1 MPDQIAALRLRRRQ
15 ALVRSALLTGASMIV
30 LVAASADGVAR
41 PLGSTT
47 TTSPVATQQAA
58 AAQAAMQAATQVKNS
73 LKQVTQALEAMK
85 AAQAAAASAA
95 SASGAVSAGNVLTG
109 LRPANMDAAAAAA
122 AQLQG
127 KDAASL
133 TATSDWQ
140 NARLLPNSTNE
151 KGGAQANIEQT
162 APKAILNWGSF
173 SIGKSESVQFQQLS
187 SESIALNRVIGDAY
201 NGNQPVP
208 SQIMG
213 AIKANGQVWIINQ
226 NGIIFTGASQ
236 INVAG
241 LTASSLNITN
251 DRFLKQLA
259 TTNWSQ
265 ANVEPPFLVAPNEVA
280 ADVKVEKGA
289 SITADGGSIMMFA
302 PNVTNSG
309 YLNAPNGQVA
319 LVAGHAV
326 DLKAS
331 DNSGLRGFEFEI
343 RGNTAAVTYQGGGT
357 ALNDG
362 LITADHGNITMA
374 GLNVTQNGILLTSTT
389 VTANGSIT
397 LKAHDQFTYDTQ
409 NGAIYTRSGA
419 VTFGEGSVTAVLP
432 DLADTGTI
440 TAKELTDKSTIDVQ
454 GWKIYLKG
462 GSLVLAPAGDVALT
476 ANYTIEGGT
485 ISVENPQA
493 RIFMDAGSVVDVS
506 GLTGVEIPISQN
518 IIEVELR
525 GDELKDSPVQKNS
538 FLYGKKIVI
547 DATKSGYFTDPM
559 MKDVEWFEGE
569 PGKWYG
575 TPLADMSGY
584 IGLIK
589 HGIGELSTTAGKIA
603 LKSTGDLVL
612 NDGSSLAANGGSIKY
627 LPGYVSTTRLISA
640 TGRIVSIDDAD
651 PSQVYVD
658 FAGQFTHDH
667 AHWGVSETWVSP
679 LVKGGYYDPGHTE
692 GKAGGTIQLAAQQGM
707 VLGGKISAIATPGEN
722 QKDIGLDGT
731 LVLGYVSNNDH
742 ELQYALPDVLVTS
755 NPAVTG
761 AQFAF
766 EAPPLAAASVTLSAD
781 LLSEGGFGKLEVYS
795 NGDIEVTKDAS
806 LVMPDGGGVKL
817 YGKSVT
823 VNGNIVAH
831 GGTIEMTTVPVS
843 TALSDPARS
852 ITIGTGVVLDVS
864 GKWIN
869 DLLDR
874 QTTSALPIHGGS
886 ISLQTPGPG
895 AVAVKDANGE
905 TIDHV
910 AADIGAVTLAEGS
923 LLNASGGGHVAT
935 TGKLTAGN
943 GGSITLDGGALNLG
957 GTFTGDALGSGG
969 TLSLTAP
976 YIQIGGAATTGTLLI
991 DPKFFQQGFGSYA
1004 LNGYKS
1010 LVVAEGTVVE
1020 ASRAVPFAAA
1030 DYAQKPTGTPISSII
1045 DWHPEFPAGQRQAV
1059 DLSLSSTGPSDLAPF
1074 KPSTPPAF
1082 NKIGGDLTIQQGAVL
1097 HVDPGASIALEAGH
1111 LLTVSGTLE
1120 AHGGDISLSLTTDAS
1135 VGKNADKTQAIWLTS
1150 SGKLDVSGT
1159 TVLDFNLYGLHV
1171 GEVLDGGTVTFNDGL
1186 RGSIVTEAGSL
1197 IDVSGAVGVLDLPNT
1212 AGGTM
1217 ASGPKQ
1223 PYVPTKVASDAGSVS
1238 FTTFNGAWLGGSYKA
1253 LGGDDTAHGGT
1264 FAILGGNQSS
1274 ANFYASSD
1282 RINVVGGA
1290 MSALNMKPGDA
1301 VNFGSGVASAA
1312 SNTVTTFSAAD
1323 VAAGG
1328 FENVNLTTPG
1338 TVMLD
1343 GGAVLTAGRKVAI
1356 QAPKLGVT
1364 AGAGGTL
1371 AQIVADEVVI
1381 GDTRSLINKT
1391 FPTVATSGTGK
1402 LEVKGDVI
1410 DIAGNV
1416 ALQNID
1422 HASFIS
1428 EGDLRLVGVPGYM
1441 TTDSVQIPNITGTL
1455 AAAGDLD
1462 FVAAQVYAATLSAFT
1477 VKTTK
1482 SVAIYSNGSAAPVPL
1497 SAGSNLTIS
1506 ATSILQAGVVRAP
1519 LGAITFDTGTTGSVT
1534 LAPGSL
1540 TSVSAEGKLI
1550 PMGYVRNGAIW
1561 YFGDVT
1567 GGAALYD
1574 LTAPPEKKITIAG
1587 KNVDLQK
1594 GSQIDVSGGGDATAF
1609 EWTPG
1614 TGGSRDVLAS
1624 KSGAPVYAV
1633 VPGFTGPAPHDVYA
1647 EKNTNLQVGDSVYL
1661 AGVPGLPAG
1670 WYTLLPGQYALMPG
1684 AYRVT
1689 LATADAN
1696 VASNLSVK
1704 QPDGSY
1710 LVAGKYGVA
1719 GTNIADS
1726 QTSLFQVMS
1735 GDVAK
1740 TYSEYDQYTAS
1751 SFFKQYAA
1759 DNDLAVPRLAVDAG
1773 QVVLNA
1779 AQQLVLSGVMNFAA
1793 GKDGRGG
1800 LLDIASESIAVVGKS
1815 EGAVSGYTL
1824 TLQGDVLSSLGA
1836 ESLLIGGTRTQ
1847 TSTGM
1852 QINPVSSKVLV
1863 SNDEETALVG
1873 PEIMLVAKSTFT
1885 SAGAAVDGTGVV
1897 TLDSGSV
1904 IKATGAVAGS
1914 DALFIGTANAAT
1926 PGGTGMGALF
1936 IATTAD
1942 HTSVT
1947 RYDIAA
1953 KSGPAKGTLDVKDGA
1968 HLESDSLIVLDST
1981 GDTLVSSKAVL
1992 KAKALQAASS
2002 KVSFGATPAGTGGLV
2017 LSPETLANLASV
2029 KDLTLKSYSTVDFWG
2044 PVAVGGLGLDQLT
2057 LDAASLVQKSSG
2069 DVSIT
2074 AQNLSLSNTSGVL
2087 APGDDVAN
2095 AGTLTLAAGTLT
2107 VGAGQSAS
2115 RGFGQVN
2122 FAASHD
2128 IVFTGTGGFTAGT
2141 TANVANLTLSAPRIT
2156 ATGGAQQ
2163 AATATGQLTT
2173 MYVSAPAD
2181 LAPITTFGGKLVLT
2195 GAQVV
2200 HGGVIVMPAGTVRVE
2215 ATGPSAS
2222 DGVVLAGG
2230 SLIDVKAQNKQFF
2243 DVAEYAN
2250 AGTVE
2255 LVAAAG
2261 GAVIAQGAV
2270 VDLSAP
2276 LGGNAGT
2283 LSVEVPHGAFTLDG
2297 QVYAAATAGAVQGS
2311 FELDAGSIADFAA
2324 LSAKLNAGSFFTK
2337 RHFHLGSGD
2346 VVLAGM
2352 TQVDDLEVVADTG
2365 KITVASGT
2373 VLNADGEK
2381 GGNIRL
2387 VSSGDLVVA
2396 AGATLSAQGSNG
2408 KGGHIDLETSAGYL
2422 DLAAGSIMNVSG
2434 TTYGGKVHV
2443 RAGRTDETTGT
2454 IKAVQLNSTIIGAQ
2468 VADAEAFWVY
2478 NGISTIDQTIITQ
2491 VSNAANSF
2499 MAQAPSK
2506 VGNFDL
2512 VAGIELTSTGD
2523 MTLATDWDLHL
2534 LRPGGN
2540 PGYLTMRAA
2549 GNLTLKETLSDGF
2562 NDVGLGGSL
2571 LTGQSWSYNLVAGA
2585 DLAAADVMAVQPASV
2600 LKPAG
2605 KGNLTVEGAALV
2617 RTGTGD
2623 IQLGVGGDLS
2633 FGNKSGV
2640 IYYNNANPALMKY
2653 AFELANTT
2661 GWTQLTSA
2669 AAALLYN
2676 PNNPSQTT
2684 QNIYAASTVNGAG
2697 VFRLDGKLNTT
2708 YAGWISATGMDI
2720 IYNPNNPSDTPVHF
2734 LDAFKADGTLDPL
2747 YAGWKFADGGMFS
2760 QSFKAG
2766 SFSLIPTTNA
2776 NYNQDARSIVMPA
2789 YTDLMD
2795 AFIVHPDSTLTLDL
2809 KVLGFAVAP
2818 GTTDMVYQVLKP
2830 ASQPTFGTVNIYT
2843 LVDQATGKWISNT
2856 GSTLFAYWTYGNA
2869 RATLTYSGGSFQGT
2883 FDGQIYTAGQLALP
2897 TDTLKVTPAV
2907 ANATAGTGTINFAQ
2921 NGGDL
2926 TIAVGGDI
2934 VGAPVGAHSL
2944 YDWMLRQGGYDA
2956 NGQPLTA
2963 WGPDVNK
2970 FTWGIGTIGGGD
2982 VAIDAGGKISQLSV
2996 VVANSGKVVNG
3007 TTLNAYGGG
3016 DLAVHAGGDAN
3027 GNFFYVADGRGR
3039 IDVGGSLGTVQ
3050 ATVSGSTFNL
3060 STILALGAGGFTI
3073 TAAGD
3078 IDIGAMYNP
3087 TLVGVQGKQG
3097 VNNSAGYFAEPG
3109 TVNGAFFST
3118 YAADSFLNVLS
3129 TSGDVVLSSMTP
3141 MDLGN
3146 VMPELNAQGNGS
3158 NGSYLQLLP
3167 TYYPPQVK
3175 ATSLQA
3181 DITVGVPK
3189 KADTGRLILY
3199 PAANGNLTLLAG
3211 QSIDLSANPGSG
3223 QQNTAAGN
3231 HIVVSD
3237 ADPALLP
3244 GVFNPGNKLFDDV
3257 LDYLGDG
3264 VFSVSDNSLRSEPAK
3279 DSAKIHA
3286 ASLYHKDDTEPVR
3299 IYALEGSI
3307 LGGDSIAKN
3316 TDSSVQIVT
3325 PKPTIIKAGYDIENI
3340 LFLGQNLKPDD
3351 VTIIEAGHNIV
3362 FGTYRLNSNM
3372 GNSIQIAGPG
3382 ELVVLA
3388 GNSIDLSISDGIYSI
3403 GNQKNVYLPD
3413 GQGAAITVMTGL
3425 AGGVAYDAFANK
3437 YLNPANAG
3445 SVPSNYGADLVT
3457 FVSGF
3462 TGKGNLTV
3470 DDAWALFQALPASQR
3485 EKFVRDIFFKELK
3498 TTGIAAKTPG
3508 SSTLDNYNAGYDAV
3522 ATLFPGKA
3530 YSGSLNML
3538 YSQIKTIDGG
3548 GINLLVPGGDIK
3560 VGPTFVT
3567 ADMAGTPDQ
3576 PNKARKP
3583 GDLGL
3588 LTLKGGT
3595 INTFSSGSVLV
3606 NQSRVFTL
3614 GGGDIVMWSSDGD
3627 LDAGKGAKTALSAP
3641 PPQIVYNS
3649 ATGSF
3654 TTELSGVATGSG
3666 IGTLIGL
3673 PGVPD
3678 GDVVLMAPHG
3688 TVDAGDA
3695 GIRVSGNIVIA
3706 AQFIRNADN
3715 IQVSGASL
3723 GIPTNTPNV
3732 GALTSASNTA
3742 GASQQTVA
3750 PKQSGNE
3757 QPSII
3762 IVEFLGFGGGDS
3774 EPGSD
3779 NDKRRR
3785 DEDRRGFND
3794 RREQDYNDRSAVQ
3807 IAGYGALTEAGA
3819 QLLTPEERQKLTRP

>member
-1 MPDQIAALRLRRRQ
+1 MA
-15 ALVRSALLTGASMIV
+15 
-30 LVAASADGVAR
+30 
-41 PLGSTT
+41 

-58 AAQAAMQAATQVKNS
+58 AAQAAMEAATQVRNS

-133 TATSDWQ
+133 GATSGWQ
-140 NARLLPNSTNE
+140 NARLLPNSMNE
-151 KGGAQANIEQT
+151 KGGAQANIAQT

-173 SIGKSESVQFQQLS
+173 SIGKNESVQFQQLS
-187 SESIALNRVIGDAY
+187 ADSIALNRVIGDSY
-201 NGNQPVP
+201 NGNQPAP

-213 AIKANGQVWIINQ
+213 AIKANGQVWVINQ
-226 NGIIFTGASQ
+226 NGIIFTGTSQ

-241 LTASSLNITN
+241 LTASSLSISN

-259 TTNWSQ
+259 TTSWSQ
-265 ANVEPPFLVAPNEVA
+265 ANVEPPFLVAPSEVA

-289 SITADGGSIMMFA
+289 SIVANGGSIMLFA

-331 DNSGLRGFEFEI
+331 NSGGLRGFEFEI
-343 RGNTAAVTYQGGGT
+343 RGGTLSSGNTPAVTYEGGGI

-362 LITADHGNITMA
+362 LIAADHGNITMA

-397 LKAHDQFTYDTQ
+397 LKAHDQFTYDPN
-409 NGAIYTRSGA
+409 NGGAVYTRSGA
-419 VTFGEGSVTAVLP
+419 VTFGQGSVTTVLP

-454 GWKIYLKG
+454 GWKIHLKS
-462 GSLVLAPAGDVALT
+462 GSLIFAPAGDVALT
-476 ANYTIEGGT
+476 ANYRNDIP
-485 ISVENPQA
+485 SVEDHEA
-493 RIFMDAGSVVDVS
+493 RIFLDPGSVVDVS
-506 GLTGVEIPISQN
+506 GLTDVEIPISQN

-559 MKDVEWFEGE
+559 MKGVEWFKGE

-589 HGIGELSTTAGKIA
+589 RGIAELSTTAGKIS
-603 LKSTGDLVL
+603 LKSTGDIVL
-612 NDGSSLAANGGSIKY
+612 NEGSLLAANGGSVKY
-627 LPGYVSTTRLISA
+627 LPGYVGTTKLISA

-651 PSQVYVD
+651 PSQVYAD
-658 FAGQFTHDH
+658 FAGQFTRGHDR
-667 AHWGVSETWVSP
+667 WKVTETWVSP
-679 LVKGGYYDPGHTE
+679 LVKRGYYDRGHTE

-707 VLGGKISAIATPGEN
+707 LFGGKISAVATPGED
-722 QKDIGLDGT
+722 QKDVGLDGT
-731 LVLGYVSNNDH
+731 LVLGYVSNNSH

-755 NPAVTG
+755 KSVATG
-761 AQFAF
+761 PQLEFQ
-766 EAPPLAAASVTLSAD
+766 APPLAATSLTLSTD
-781 LLSEGGFGKLEVYS
+781 LLSQGGFGKLEVYS
-795 NGDIEVTKDAS
+795 NGDIEVAKDAN

-817 YGKSVT
+817 YAKSVT
-823 VNGNIVAH
+823 VNGNIVAR

-843 TALSDPARS
+843 ADLLESVARN
-852 ITIGTGVVLDVS
+852 ITIGTGVILDVS

-886 ISLQTPGPG
+886 ISLRTSGPG
-895 AVAVKDANGE
+895 AVAVKDANGVP
-905 TIDHV
+905 IDHV
-910 AADIGAVTLAEGS
+910 AADIGVVTLAEGS

-935 TGKLTAGN
+935 AGKLTAGN
-943 GGSITLDGGALNLG
+943 GGSITLAGGALNLG
-957 GTFTGDALGSGG
+957 GAFTGDALGSGG

-976 YIQIGGAATTGTLLI
+976 HIQVGGAATTGTLLI

-1010 LVVAEGTVVE
+1010 LVVVQGTVVE

-1030 DYAQKPTGTPISSII
+1030 DYARKPTGTPISSII
-1045 DWHPEFPAGQRQAV
+1045 NWHPEFPAGQRQAV
-1059 DLSLSSTGPSDLAPF
+1059 DLSLSSTGPSGLAPF
-1074 KPSTPPAF
+1074 RPNTPPGF
-1082 NKIGGDLTIQQGAVL
+1082 TKVGGDLTIQQGAVL
-1097 HVDPGASIALEAGH
+1097 GVDPGASLALEAGH

-1120 AHGGDISLSLTTDAS
+1120 AHGGKMSLSLTSDAS
-1135 VGKNADKTQAIWLTS
+1135 AGQNADKTQAIWLTS

-1159 TVLDFNLYGLHV
+1159 TVLDFNLYGLRV
-1171 GEVLDGGTVTFNDGL
+1171 GEVLNGGAVTFNDGL
-1186 RGSIVTEAGSL
+1186 RGSIVTQVGSL
-1197 IDVSGAVGVLDLPNT
+1197 IDVSGAVGVLDLPST
-1212 AGGTM
+1212 ANGMM
-1217 ASGPKQ
+1217 ASGLKQ
-1223 PYVPTKVASDAGSVS
+1223 SYLPTKVASDAGSIT
-1238 FTTFNGAWLGGSYKA
+1238 FTSLNGMWLGGSYKA
-1253 LGGDDTAHGGT
+1253 LGGDDTAHSGT

-1274 ANFYASSD
+1274 GNFYASSD
-1282 RINVVGGA
+1282 KINVVA
-1290 MSALNMKPGDA
+1290 SATSALNKKAGDA
-1301 VNFGSGVASAA
+1301 VDFGSGVANTA
-1312 SNTVTTFSAAD
+1312 SNAVTTFSAAD

-1343 GGAVLTAGRKVAI
+1343 GGAVLTAGRKIAI

-1364 AGAGGTL
+1364 AGAGSAL
-1371 AQIVADEVVI
+1371 AQILADEVVI
-1381 GDTRSLINKT
+1381 GDTRSLANARFT
-1391 FPTVATSGTGK
+1391 TAATSGTGK

-1428 EGDLRLVGVPGYM
+1428 VGDLRLVGVPGY
-1441 TTDSVQIPNITGTL
+1441 TTMSADGGSVQVPNITGTL
-1455 AAAGDLD
+1455 AAAGNLD
-1462 FVAAQVYAATLSAFT
+1462 FVAAQVYATTLSAFT
-1477 VKTTK
+1477 IKTTK

-1506 ATSILQAGVVRAP
+1506 ASSILQAGVVRAP
-1519 LGAITFDTGTTGSVT
+1519 LGAITFDTGATGSVT

-1540 TSVSAEGKLI
+1540 TSVSAEGKVI
-1550 PMGYVRNGAIW
+1550 PMGNVRNGDTW
-1561 YFGDVT
+1561 YFGDIT
-1567 GGAALYD
+1567 SAAALYD
-1574 LTAPPEKKITIAG
+1574 LTAPPEKKIRIAG

-1594 GSQIDVSGGGDATAF
+1594 GSRIDVSGGGDATAF

-1633 VPGFTGPAPHDVYA
+1633 VPGFTGPAPRDAFA

-1661 AGVPGLPAG
+1661 AGIPGLPAG
-1670 WYTLLPGQYALMPG
+1670 WYTLLPGRYALMPG

-1696 VASNLSVK
+1696 VASNLSIR

-1726 QTSLFQVMS
+1726 QRSMFQVMS

-1740 TYSEYDQYTAS
+1740 TYSEYDQYQAS

-1759 DNDLAVPRLAVDAG
+1759 NNDLAVPRLAADAG

-1779 AQQLVLSGVMNFAA
+1779 AQQLVLNGVMNFAA

-1800 LLDIASESIAVVGKS
+1800 LLDIASESIAVVGQG

-1836 ESLLIGGTRTQ
+1836 ESLLIGGARTQ

-1863 SNDEETALVG
+1863 SNDEDSALVG
-1873 PEIMLVAKSTFT
+1873 PEVMLVAKSTT
-1885 SAGAAVDGTGVV
+1885 NGTGMI

-1904 IKATGAVAGS
+1904 ISATGAVAGS
-1914 DALFIGTANAAT
+1914 DALFIGNANATT
-1926 PGGTGMGALF
+1926 PGGSGMGALF
-1936 IATTAD
+1936 IATTATD
-1942 HTSVT
+1942 KSVT

-1953 KSGPAKGTLDVKDGA
+1953 GSGPTKGTLDVKDGA
-1968 HLESDSLIVLDST
+1968 HIESDNLIVLDST

-2002 KVSFGATPAGTGGLV
+2002 KVSFGATPAGTSGLV

-2044 PVAVGGLGLDQLT
+2044 PVTVGGLGLDQLT
-2057 LDAASLVQKSSG
+2057 LDGAALVQRGSG
-2069 DVSIT
+2069 DVSIA

-2095 AGTLTLAAGTLT
+2095 AGTLTLAASTLT

-2122 FAASHD
+2122 VAASHD
-2128 IVFTGTGGFTAGT
+2128 IVFTGTGGFTVGT
-2141 TANVANLTLSAPRIT
+2141 AANVANLTLSAPRIT

-2163 AATATGQLTT
+2163 AATATGKLTT
-2173 MYVSAPAD
+2173 MYVDAPAD
-2181 LAPITTFGGKLVLT
+2181 LAPVTAFGGKLVLT
-2195 GAQVV
+2195 GTQVV
-2200 HGGVIVMPAGTVRVE
+2200 HGGVIVMPAGTVRLQ

-2230 SLIDVKAQNKQFF
+2230 SLIDVTAQKKQFF
-2243 DVAEYAN
+2243 DIAEYAN

-2255 LVAAAG
+2255 IVAAAG
-2261 GAVIAQGAV
+2261 GAAIAQGAV

-2283 LSVEVPHGAFTLDG
+2283 LSVQVPHGAFTLDG
-2297 QVYAAATAGAVQGS
+2297 QVYAAATARAVQGS
-2311 FELDAGSIADFAA
+2311 FDLDAGSIADFAA

-2337 RHFHLGSGD
+2337 RHFHLGRGD

-2352 TQVDDLEVVADTG
+2352 TQVDDLEVVADAG
-2365 KITVASGT
+2365 KIIVGSGT

-2387 VSSGDLVVA
+2387 VSYGDLVVE

-2422 DLAAGSIMNVSG
+2422 DLAAGSIMNVTG
-2434 TTYGGKVHV
+2434 ATYGGKVHV
-2443 RAGRTDETTGT
+2443 CAGRTGETTGT

-2468 VADAEAFWVY
+2468 IADAEAFWAY
-2478 NGISTIDQTIITQ
+2478 NGISTIDQSIITQ
-2491 VSNAANSF
+2491 VSNAASGF
-2499 MAQAPSK
+2499 MAQAPLK
-2506 VGNFDL
+2506 VGNFNL
-2512 VAGIELTSTGD
+2512 AAGIELTSTGD
-2523 MTLATDWDLHL
+2523 MTLVTDWDLHM

-2540 PGYLTMRAA
+2540 SGYLTLRAA

-2562 NDVGLGGSL
+2562 SGAGLGASL
-2571 LTGQSWSYNLVAGA
+2571 LTGRSWSYNLVAGA
-2585 DLAAADVMAVQPASV
+2585 DLAAADVMAVQPASA
-2600 LKPAG
+2600 LKPVG
-2605 KGNLTVEGAALV
+2605 KGNLTVDGAALV

-2623 IQLGVGGDLS
+2623 INLGVGGDLS
-2633 FGNKSGV
+2633 FGKKSGA
-2640 IYYNNANPALMKY
+2640 IYYNNANPTLMKY
-2653 AFELANTT
+2653 SFEIANPDGSIPA

-2676 PNNPSQTT
+2676 PNDPSRRTS
-2684 QNIYAASTVNGAG
+2684 NIYAASTVNGAG
-2697 VFRLDGKLNTT
+2697 VFRLDGKLDTT

-2720 IYNPNNPSDTPVHF
+2720 IYNPNNPSETTNF
-2734 LDAFKADGTLDPL
+2734 LKAFNADGTLNPL
-2747 YAGWKFADGGMFS
+2747 YAGWKFADGGTFS
-2760 QSFKAG
+2760 QTFKVG
-2766 SFSLIPTTNA
+2766 SFANIPATG
-2776 NYNQDARSIVMPA
+2776 NQVVKSIAMPA
-2789 YTDLMD
+2789 YADLMD
-2795 AFIVHPDSTLTLDL
+2795 AFLPSGMLDL

-2818 GTTDMVYQVLKP
+2818 GTTDLIYQVLKP
-2830 ASQPTFGTVNIYT
+2830 VAQPTFGSPVNIYT
-2843 LVDQATGKWISNT
+2843 LVDQTTGKWKSNT
-2856 GSTLFAYWTYGNA
+2856 GSNLFAYWTYAGA
-2869 RATLTYSGGSFQGT
+2869 KATLAYSGGSFQST
-2883 FDGQIYTAGQLALP
+2883 FEGQIYTAGQLASP
-2897 TDTLKVTPAV
+2897 TDMLKVTPAV
-2907 ANATAGTGTINFAQ
+2907 ASAVAGTGTINFAQ

-2934 VGAPVGAHSL
+2934 IGAPVGPRSL
-2944 YDWMLRQGGYDA
+2944 YDWLLRQGGYDA
-2956 NGQPLTA
+2956 NGRPLTA

-2970 FTWGIGTIGGGD
+2970 FAWGIGTIGGGN
-2982 VAIDAGGKISQLSV
+2982 VAIDAAGNISQLSV

-3007 TTLNAYGGG
+3007 TTLLTYGGG
-3016 DLAVHAGGDAN
+3016 DLAVHASGDAN
-3027 GNFFYVADGRGR
+3027 GNFFYVADGRGTV
-3039 IDVGGSLGTVQ
+3039 DAGGSLGSIPVSVQ
-3050 ATVSGSTFNL
+3050 VPTSGGTITKSFNL
-3060 STILALGAGGFTI
+3060 STILALGAGGFTV

-3087 TLVGVQGKQG
+3087 TMVGVQGG
-3097 VNNSAGYFAEPG
+3097 TSLGRADGFVSPG
-3109 TVNGAFFST
+3109 TVNGVFFST
-3118 YAADSFLNVLS
+3118 YAADSFLDVLS
-3129 TSGDVVLSSMTP
+3129 TGGKVVLSSMVSG
-3141 MDLGN
+3141 DIAA
-3146 VMPELNAQGNGS
+3146 VMPELNAQGQGTS
-3158 NGSYLQLLP
+3158 TYLQLLP

-3175 ATSLQA
+3175 ATSLQS

-3189 KADTGRLILY
+3189 KAETGRLILY

-3211 QSIDLSANPGSG
+3211 HSIDLSANTSGSDFA
-3223 QQNTAAGN
+3223 AAGN

-3237 ADPALLP
+3237 ADPTLLP

-3264 VFSVSDNSLRSEPAK
+3264 VFSVPDNSLRDEPAK
-3279 DSAKIHA
+3279 DPAKIHA
-3286 ASLYHKDDTEPVR
+3286 ASLYHKHDAEPVR
-3299 IYALEGSI
+3299 IYALEGNI
-3307 LGGDSIAKN
+3307 LGGDPIKKDDN
-3316 TDSSVQIVT
+3316 GSVQIVT
-3325 PKPTIIKAGYDIENI
+3325 PKPTIIRAGHDIKNV

-3351 VTIIEAGHNIV
+3351 VTIVEAGHNIV
-3362 FGTYRLNSNM
+3362 FGSYKYNGNM

-3413 GQGAAITVMTGL
+3413 GQGATITVMTGL
-3425 AGGVAYDAFANK
+3425 AGGVDYDAFANK

-3445 SVPSNYGADLVT
+3445 SIPNNYSADLVA
-3457 FVSGF
+3457 FVGGF

-3470 DDAWALFQALPASQR
+3470 DDAWALFQALPARQR
-3485 EKFVRDIFFKELK
+3485 EKLVRDIFFKELK
-3498 TTGIAAKTPG
+3498 TTGIAAKTDG
-3508 SSTLDNYNAGYDAV
+3508 SPTRDNYNAGYDAI

-3530 YSGSLNML
+3530 YSGNLNML

-3576 PNKARKP
+3576 PNKAKKP

-3588 LTLKGGT
+3588 LTLRGGT

-3614 GGGDIVMWSSDGD
+3614 GGGDIVMWSSNGD
-3627 LDAGKGAKTALSAP
+3627 IDAGKGAKTALSAP

-3678 GDVVLMAPHG
+3678 GDVILMAPHG

-3695 GIRVSGNIVIA
+3695 GIRVSGDIVIA
-3706 AQFIRNADN
+3706 AQSVRNADN
-3715 IQVSGASL
+3715 IQVSGTSL
-3723 GIPTNTPNV
+3723 GIPTSTPNI
-3732 GALTSASNTA
+3732 GALTSANNTA

-3762 IVEFLGFGGGDS
+3762 IVEFVGFGGGDS

-3779 NDKRRR
+3779 NGKRRPN
-3785 DEDRRGFND
+3785 EGQQGFND
-3794 RREQDYNDRSAVQ
+3794 RHEPDYNDRSAVQ
-3807 IAGYGALTEAGA
+3807 IAGYGALSEAEA
-3819 QLLTPEERQKLTRP
+3819 QLLTAEERQKLTRP

>member
-1 MPDQIAALRLRRRQ
+1 M
-15 ALVRSALLTGASMIV
+15 RSALLTGASMVV
-30 LVAASADGVAR
+30 LVAASADGEAR
-41 PLGSTT
+41 PFGSGMA

-58 AAQAAMQAATQVKNS
+58 AAQAAMEAATQVKNS
-73 LKQVTQALEAMK
+73 LKQVNQALDAMK

-95 SASGAVSAGNVLTG
+95 AASGAASGGNVLTG

-133 TATSDWQ
+133 GATSDWQ

-151 KGGAQANIEQT
+151 KGGAQANIEQS

-173 SIGKSESVQFQQLS
+173 SVGRNESVQFQQLS
-187 SESIALNRVIGDAY
+187 SESIALNRVIGDSY
-201 NGNQPVP
+201 NGNQPAP

-226 NGIIFTGASQ
+226 NGIIFTGTSQ

-241 LTASSLNITN
+241 LTASSLNISN

-259 TTNWSQ
+259 TTSWSQ

-280 ADVKVEKGA
+280 ADVRVEKGA
-289 SITADGGSIMMFA
+289 SITADGGSIMLFA

-331 DNSGLRGFEFEI
+331 NSSGLRGFEFEI
-343 RGNTAAVTYQGGGT
+343 RDGTLGSGSKPPVTYEGGGI

-362 LITADHGNITMA
+362 LIAADHGNITMA

-409 NGAIYTRSGA
+409 AGAVYARSGA
-419 VTFGEGSVTAVLP
+419 VTFGEGSVTTVLP

-454 GWKIYLKG
+454 GWKIHLKG
-462 GSLVLAPAGDVALT
+462 GSLILAPAGDVALT
-476 ANYTIEGGT
+476 ANYRSDIVSAE
-485 ISVENPQA
+485 SRES
-493 RIFMDAGSVVDVS
+493 RIFQDAGSVVDVS
-506 GLTGVEIPISQN
+506 GLTDVEIPISQN

-559 MKDVEWFEGE
+559 MKDVEWFKGE

-589 HGIGELSTTAGKIA
+589 HGIAELSTTGGKIS
-603 LKSTGDLVL
+603 LKSTGDVVL
-612 NDGSSLAANGGSIKY
+612 NEGSLLAANGGSIKY

-651 PSQVYVD
+651 PSQIYVD

-667 AHWGVSETWVSP
+667 GHWKVTETWVSP
-679 LVKGGYYDPGHTE
+679 LVRGGYFDPGHTE
-692 GKAGGTIQLAAQQGM
+692 GKAGGTIQLAAQRGM
-707 VLGGKISAIATPGEN
+707 LLGGKISAVATPGEN
-722 QKDIGLDGT
+722 QQDVGLNGT
-731 LVLGYVSNNDH
+731 LALGYVSNNDH
-742 ELQYALPDVLVTS
+742 ELQYPLQNVLVTS
-755 NPAVTG
+755 KPVATG
-761 AQFAF
+761 PQLGFD
-766 EAPPLAAASVTLSAD
+766 APSLAAASLTLSTD
-781 LLSEGGFGKLEVYS
+781 LLSQGGFGKLEVYS
-795 NGDIEVTKDAS
+795 NGDIEVAKDAN

-831 GGTIEMTTVPVS
+831 GGTIEMTTVPLI
-843 TALSDPARS
+843 AAYLDPARN
-852 ITIGTGVVLDVS
+852 ITIGAGVVLDVS
-864 GKWIN
+864 GRWIN
-869 DLLDR
+869 DFLDR

-895 AVAVKDANGE
+895 AVAVKDANGVP
-905 TIDHV
+905 IDHV
-910 AADIGAVTLAEGS
+910 AADIGVVTLAEGS

-935 TGKLTAGN
+935 IGKLAAGN
-943 GGSITLDGGALNLG
+943 GGSITLTGGALNLG
-957 GTFTGDALGSGG
+957 GAFTGDALGSGG
-969 TLSLTAP
+969 MLSLTAP
-976 YIQIGGAATTGTLLI
+976 NIQIGGAAATGTLLI
-991 DPKFFQQGFGSYA
+991 DPKFFQQGFGNYA
-1004 LNGYKS
+1004 LNGYRS

-1020 ASRAVPFAAA
+1020 ASRAVPFAAV
-1030 DYAQKPTGTPISSII
+1030 DYAEKPTGTPISSII
-1045 DWHPEFPAGQRQAV
+1045 NWHPEFPAGQRQAV
-1059 DLSLSSTGPSDLAPF
+1059 DLSFSSTGPSGLAPF
-1074 KPSTPPAF
+1074 KPNTPPAF
-1082 NKIGGDLTIQQGAVL
+1082 TKVGGNLTIQQGAVL

-1111 LLTVSGTLE
+1111 LLMVSGTLE
-1120 AHGGDISLSLTTDAS
+1120 AHGAGISLSLTSDAG
-1135 VGKNADKTQAIWLTS
+1135 VGQNADKTQAIWLTS
-1150 SGKLDVSGT
+1150 GGKLDVSGT
-1159 TVLDFNLYGLHV
+1159 TVLDFNPYGWRV
-1171 GEVLDGGTVTFNDGL
+1171 GKVLDGGTVTFNDGL

-1197 IDVSGAVGVLDLPNT
+1197 IDVSGAVGVVDLPNT
-1212 AGGTM
+1212 ANGTV
-1217 ASGPKQ
+1217 ASGARQ
-1223 PYVPTKVASDAGSVS
+1223 PYVPTKVASDGGTVT
-1238 FTTFNGAWLGGSYKA
+1238 FTTLNGMWLGGSYKA
-1253 LGGDDTAHGGT
+1253 SGGDDTAHSGT

-1274 ANFYASSD
+1274 GNFYASSD
-1282 RINVVGGA
+1282 KINVVGGA

-1301 VNFGSGVASAA
+1301 VNFGSGTANTA
-1312 SNTVTTFSAAD
+1312 SNAVSTFSATD
-1323 VAAGG
+1323 VTAGG
-1328 FENVNLTTPG
+1328 FEIVNLTTPG
-1338 TVMLD
+1338 TVVLN
-1343 GGAVLTAGRKVAI
+1343 GGVVLTAGRKVAI

-1364 AGAGGTL
+1364 AGAGGAL
-1371 AQIVADEVVI
+1371 AQIAANELVI
-1381 GDTRSLINKT
+1381 GDTRSLTNVT
-1391 FPTVATSGTGK
+1391 FTTAATSGTGE
-1402 LEVKGDVI
+1402 LEVRGDVI
-1410 DIAGNV
+1410 DIAANV
-1416 ALQNID
+1416 ALQDIN
-1422 HASFIS
+1422 HASFKS
-1428 EGDLRLVGVPGYM
+1428 AGDLRLVGVPGY
-1441 TTDSVQIPNITGTL
+1441 TTASVDGGSVQVPNVIGTL
-1455 AAAGDLD
+1455 AAAGNLD
-1462 FVAAQVYAATLSAFT
+1462 FVAAQVYATTLSAFT
-1477 VKTTK
+1477 IKTTK
-1482 SVAIYSNGSAAPVPL
+1482 SVAIYSNGGAAPVPL

-1506 ATSILQAGVVRAP
+1506 AASILQAGVVRAP

-1540 TSVSAEGKLI
+1540 TSVSAEGKVI
-1550 PMGYVRNGAIW
+1550 PMGNVRNGDTW

-1567 GGAALYD
+1567 SAAALYD
-1574 LTAPPEKKITIAG
+1574 LSAPPEKKVTIAG

-1594 GSQIDVSGGGDATAF
+1594 GSRIDVSGGGDATAF

-1624 KSGAPVYAV
+1624 KPGAPVYAV
-1633 VPGFTGPAPHDVYA
+1633 VPGFTGPAPHDAYA
-1647 EKNTNLQVGDSVYL
+1647 EKNNNLQAGDSVYL
-1661 AGVPGLPAG
+1661 AGIPGLPAG
-1670 WYTLLPGQYALMPG
+1670 WYTLLPGQYALVPG

-1719 GTNIADS
+1719 GTTIADS
-1726 QTSLFQVMS
+1726 QISLFQVMS

-1740 TYSEYDQYTAS
+1740 TFSEYDQYTAS

-1759 DNDLAVPRLAVDAG
+1759 NNDRAVPRLAADAG

-1779 AQQLVLSGVMNFAA
+1779 AQQLVLNGAMNFAA

-1800 LLDIASESIAVVGKS
+1800 LLDIASESIAVVGKG

-1836 ESLLIGGTRTQ
+1836 ESLLIGGARTQ
-1847 TSTGM
+1847 TSAGM

-1863 SNDEETALVG
+1863 SNDEDSALVG
-1873 PEIMLVAKSTFT
+1873 PEVMLVAKST
-1885 SAGAAVDGTGVV
+1885 AAGTGVI

-1904 IKATGAVAGS
+1904 IRATGAVAGS
-1914 DALFIGTANAAT
+1914 DALFIGNANATT

-1936 IATTAD
+1936 IATTATD
-1942 HTSVT
+1942 TSVT

-1953 KSGPAKGTLDVKDGA
+1953 GSGPAKGTLDVRDGA
-1968 HLESDSLIVLDST
+1968 HVESDNLIVLDST
-1981 GDTLVSSKAVL
+1981 GDTLVSAKAFL
-1992 KAKALQAASS
+1992 TAKALQAASS
-2002 KVSFGATPAGTGGLV
+2002 KVSFGAAPAGTSGLV

-2044 PVAVGGLGLDQLT
+2044 PVTVGGLGLDQLT
-2057 LDAASLVQKSSG
+2057 LDAAALVQKRSG

-2074 AQNLSLSNTSGVL
+2074 AQNLSVSNTSGVL

-2122 FAASHD
+2122 FATSHD

-2141 TANVANLTLSAPRIT
+2141 AANVANLTLSAPRIT

-2173 MYVSAPAD
+2173 TYVSAPAD

-2200 HGGVIVMPAGTVRVE
+2200 HGGVIVIPAGNVRLE
-2215 ATGPSAS
+2215 ATGASAS
-2222 DGVVLAGG
+2222 AGVVLAGG
-2230 SLIDVKAQNKQFF
+2230 SLIDVRAQKKQFF
-2243 DVAEYAN
+2243 DVAGYAN
-2250 AGTVE
+2250 AGTIE
-2255 LVAAAG
+2255 IVAAAG

-2297 QVYAAATAGAVQGS
+2297 QVYATAAAGGVQGS
-2311 FELDAGSIADFAA
+2311 FELDAGSIPDFAG

-2346 VVLAGM
+2346 VVLAGL
-2352 TQVDDLEVVADTG
+2352 TQVDDLEVVADAG
-2365 KITVASGT
+2365 KIIVGSGT

-2387 VSSGDLVVA
+2387 VSSGDLVVEV
-2396 AGATLSAQGSNG
+2396 GATLSAQGSKG

-2443 RAGRTDETTGT
+2443 RAGRTGETTGT

-2468 VADAEAFWVY
+2468 AADAEAFWVY
-2478 NGISTIDQTIITQ
+2478 DGISTIDQNIITQ

-2512 VAGIELTSTGD
+2512 AAGIELTSAGD

-2540 PGYLTMRAA
+2540 PGYLTLRAA

-2562 NDVGLGGSL
+2562 SGAGLGASL
-2571 LTGQSWSYNLVAGA
+2571 LTSRSWSYNLVAGA
-2585 DLAAADVMAVQPASV
+2585 NLAAADVMAVQPAAV

-2605 KGNLTVEGAALV
+2605 KGNLTVDGAALV

-2623 IQLGVGGDLS
+2623 INLGVGGDLS
-2633 FGNKSGV
+2633 FGQKQGT
-2640 IYYNNANPALMKY
+2640 IYYNTANPSPDNWKY
-2653 AFELANTT
+2653 AFEIANPNGSIPA
-2661 GWTQLTSA
+2661 GWVQLTLSA
-2669 AAALLYN
+2669 GALLYN
-2676 PNNPSQTT
+2676 PNGSGQPALTNFLGTNAVT
-2684 QNIYAASTVNGAG
+2684 GVG
-2697 VFRLDGKLNTT
+2697 VFLLDGRLNPT
-2708 YAGWISATGMDI
+2708 YAGYRSATGMDM
-2720 IYNPNNPSDTPVHF
+2720 IYNPNIPSDTPVHF

-2760 QSFKAG
+2760 QTFKVG
-2766 SFSLIPTTNA
+2766 SFSGIPTTNA
-2776 NYNQDARSIVMPA
+2776 NYNQVARSVAMPA

-2795 AFIVHPDSTLTLDL
+2795 AFIVNPNHALTLDL
-2809 KVLGFAVAP
+2809 RLFGFAVIP
-2818 GTTDMVYQVLKP
+2818 GTTDMVYQILK
-2830 ASQPTFGTVNIYT
+2830 TGTQSHATANIYQ
-2843 LVDQATGKWISNT
+2843 LVDQTTGKWISNT
-2856 GSTLFAYWTYGNA
+2856 GNTLLAFWTYAGA
-2869 RATLTYSGGSFQGT
+2869 KASITYSGGSFGPST
-2883 FDGQIYTAGQLALP
+2883 LDGQIYTAGQLALP

-2907 ANATAGTGTINFAQ
+2907 AGALAGTGTINFAQ

-2926 TIAVGGDI
+2926 TIAASGDI
-2934 VGAPVGAHSL
+2934 VGAPVAPRSL
-2944 YDWMLRQGGYDA
+2944 YDWLLRQGGYDA
-2956 NGQPLTA
+2956 NGKPLTA

-2970 FTWGIGTIGGGD
+2970 FAWGIGTIGGGD
-2982 VAIDAGGKISQLSV
+2982 VAIDAGGSISHLSV
-2996 VVANSGKVVNG
+2996 VAANSGRVVNG
-3007 TTLNAYGGG
+3007 TTLNTYGGG
-3016 DLAVHAGGDAN
+3016 DLAVHAGGDAK
-3027 GNFFYVADGRGR
+3027 GNFFYVADGQGT
-3039 IDVGGSLGTVQ
+3039 IDVGGSLGSVPVTISG
-3050 ATVSGSTFNL
+3050 ATVNL

-3073 TAAGD
+3073 TAAGN

-3087 TLVGVQGKQG
+3087 TMVGVQGSTSLG
-3097 VNNSAGYFAEPG
+3097 NTSGFASPG

-3118 YAADSFLNVLS
+3118 YAADSFLDVLS
-3129 TSGDVVLSSMTP
+3129 TGGNVVLSSMTP
-3141 MDLGN
+3141 MDLAK
-3146 VMPELNAQGNGS
+3146 VMPELNAQGSGS
-3158 NGSYLQLLP
+3158 SGAYLQLLP

-3189 KADTGRLILY
+3189 KQDTGRLILY

-3211 QSIDLSANPGSG
+3211 HSIDLSANPGAG
-3223 QQNTAAGN
+3223 LQGTAAGN

-3244 GVFNPGNKLFDDV
+3244 GVFNPGDKLFDDV

-3264 VFSVSDNSLRSEPAK
+3264 VFSVPDNSLRDEPAK
-3279 DSAKIHA
+3279 DPAKIHA
-3286 ASLYHKDDTEPVR
+3286 ASLYHKDDAEPVR

-3307 LGGDSIAKN
+3307 LGGDPIGKN

-3325 PKPTIIKAGYDIENI
+3325 PKPTIIKAGYNIENI
-3340 LFLGQNLKPDD
+3340 LFLGQNLKPND

-3362 FGTYRLNSNM
+3362 FGTYKLNGYM
-3372 GNSIQIAGPG
+3372 GNSIQIGGPG

-3388 GNSIDLSISDGIYSI
+3388 GNSIDLSVSDGIYSI
-3403 GNQKNVYLPD
+3403 GNQKNVYLQD
-3413 GQGAAITVMTGL
+3413 GQGAAITVMTGI

-3445 SVPSNYGADLVT
+3445 SIPNNYGADLVA
-3457 FVSGF
+3457 FVNGF

-3470 DDAWALFQALPASQR
+3470 DDAWTLFQALPASQR

-3498 TTGIAAKTPG
+3498 TTGIAAKTDG
-3508 SSTLDNYNAGYDAV
+3508 SPTRDNYNAGYDAV

-3530 YSGSLNML
+3530 YSGNLNML

-3576 PNKARKP
+3576 PNKTRKP

-3706 AQFIRNADN
+3706 AQSIRNADN
-3715 IQVSGASL
+3715 IQVSGTSL
-3723 GIPTNTPNV
+3723 GIPTNTPNI

-3742 GASQQTVA
+3742 GASQQTAA

-3762 IVEFLGFGGGDS
+3762 IVEFMGFGGGDA

-3779 NDKRRR
+3779 SSKQRPN
-3785 DEDRRGFND
+3785 EGQQGFND
-3794 RREQDYNDRSAVQ
+3794 RRGQDYNDRSAVQ
-3807 IAGYGALTEAGA
+3807 IVGFGSLSEAAA